1 MKIVIRLVLLLAVA
15 ALGFWLWTIFFPGPE
30 KVIRG
35 KMASLATTAT
45 FGSADSNLNRAAK
58 AANVVGYFSD
68 DAQISLDALGH
79 GTRSL
84 SGRDEI
90 REASYGGFA
99 ALTALKVEFLDVT
112 VRLGTDKQTADVSC
126 TARVYVGKSK
136 DYGVQEMRF
145 QFKRVD
151 KTWLISRVETVKTL
165 S

>member
-1 MKIVIRLVLLLAVA
+1 MKIAFRFVLLIAIA
-15 ALGFWLWTIFFPGPE
+15 ALGFWLWTVFFPGPE

-58 AANVVGYFSD
+58 AANLVGYFSD

-79 GTRSL
+79 GVRTI

-90 REASYGGFA
+90 REASYAGFA
-99 ALTALKVEFLDVT
+99 ALPALKVEFLDVT
-112 VRLGTDKQTADVSC
+112 VRLGADKQTADVSC
-126 TARVYVGKSK
+126 TARVFAGNSK
-136 DYGVQEMRF
+136 DYGVQEMHF
-145 QFKRVD
+145 QFKRVE
-151 KTWLISRVETVKTL
+151 KNWLISRVETVKTL